1 MTRFVRDVRAKVP
14 ADDAVPGGVVLFVEF
29 LLDVRGDVLFDVV
42 LFQGLR
48 RTVHRVLLH
57 LLAHVGVLD
66 DCLAIAHLG
75 AVVVVAA
82 TAVRPARGRSGG

>member
-14 ADDAVPGGVVLFVEF
+14 ADDAVPGGVVLFVEL

-48 RTVHRVLLH
+48 RTVHRVLL
-57 LLAHVGVLD
+57 LLRFDRLGD
-66 DCLAIAHLG
+66 DREGDCLCAFSTG
-75 AVVVVAA
+75 
-82 TAVRPARGRSGG
+82 T